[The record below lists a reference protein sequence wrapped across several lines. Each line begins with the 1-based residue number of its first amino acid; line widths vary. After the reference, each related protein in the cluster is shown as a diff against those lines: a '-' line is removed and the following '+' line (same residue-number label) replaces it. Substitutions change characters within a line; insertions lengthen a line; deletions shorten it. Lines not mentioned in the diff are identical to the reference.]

1 MRKVLIT
8 ILFII
13 SIAISGEKKLTLG
26 DCIQI
31 ALEKNP
37 EMSIANKQLK
47 AVQEGVKASYGGTQN
62 TGGILPYISTNYSVR
77 QDILGPT
84 DMPRVTGQ
92 QVIGG
97 DTTTYYYNANINLH
111 QNIYDGGKWW
121 NSIKLAKNTY
131 KGAVVDRDL
140 TRQLMIVNVTE
151 KFYDVLKAQELLKVY
166 SKSLENSQEQ
176 LKKTRELH
184 RIGQVAKKDL
194 FKAQVREG
202 NDRLNVIQQKSM
214 LKSAISDLSIAM
226 GLAPN
231 EHLEVYEKTY
241 QKPESIDPGT
251 AERRAFENNLELN
264 SLTAQKQSAF
274 LNYKIAKGDRYPT
287 LSSSFSYSRGGS
299 ELSRTYSE
307 LDKWWNTSLNLN
319 LSYPL
324 FDGFRRKTNIQ
335 QKLLNYKIYNDQIEK
350 KKMDIQ
356 NLVQNLLLALETYK
370 EMIEINELNIQS
382 AQEDLRLAQ
391 EMYRLNSATLL
402 EVLDA
407 QVELTR
413 ARGNLVTT
421 KYDAKIAEV
430 QLALVMGI
438 L

>member
-13 SIAISGEKKLTLG
+13 SIAISGENELTLH

-31 ALEKNP
+31 AIEKNP
-37 EMSIANKQLK
+37 EMNIANKQLK
-47 AVQEGVKASYGGTQN
+47 AVKEGVSASYGN
-62 TGGILPYISTNYSVR
+62 ILPYISLRTSATRSTQGASEY
-77 QDILGPT
+77 ILHNIT
-84 DMPRVTGQ
+84 FSR
-92 QVIGG
+92 G
-97 DTTTYYYNANINLH
+97 DTTTHYYNTGVTYSQNLF
-111 QNIYDGGKWW
+111 DGGKWW

-131 KGAVVDRDL
+131 KGAVVDRNL

-151 KFYDVLKAQELLKVY
+151 KFYNVLKAQELLKVY
-166 SKSLENSQEQ
+166 NKSLKNSREQ

-202 NDRLNVIQQKSM
+202 NDRLGVIQQKSI
-214 LKSAISDLSIAM
+214 LKSAISDLNIAM
-226 GLAPN
+226 GLTPN
-231 EHLEVYEKTY
+231 EPLEVYEETY
-241 QKPESIDPGT
+241 EKPEAIDPGT
-251 AERRAFENNLELN
+251 AERQAFENNLELN
-264 SLTAQKQSAF
+264 SLIAQKQSAF
-274 LNYKIAKGDRYPT
+274 LNYKIAKGDKYPT
-287 LSSSFSYSRGGS
+287 LSSSFSYSRSGS
-299 ELSRTYSE
+299 EFSRTYSDF
-307 LDKWWNTSLNLN
+307 DKWWNTSLSLN

-335 QKLLNYKIYNDQIEK
+335 QKLLDFKIYDDRIEK

-356 NLVQNLLLALETYK
+356 NQVQNLLLALKTYT

-407 QVELTR
+407 QVALTS
-413 ARGNLVTT
+413 ARERLVRT
-421 KYDAKIAEV
+421 KYDAKISEV
-430 QLALVMGI
+430 QLAFVMGT

>member
-8 ILFII
+8 ILLII
-13 SIAISGEKKLTLG
+13 SIAISGENKLTLS

-31 ALEKNP
+31 AIEKNP
-37 EMSIANKQLK
+37 EMKISKKQLESIEK
-47 AVQEGVKASYGGTQN
+47 GIKSSYSN
-62 TGGILPYISTNYSVR
+62 ILPSIGVGLSSSREYTGPGGGFYFQGLWIPREETEARNHYNLGIQYS
-77 QDILGPT
+77 QTL
-84 DMPRVTGQ
+84 
-92 QVIGG
+92 
-97 DTTTYYYNANINLH
+97 
-111 QNIYDGGKWW
+111 YDGGKWW
-121 NSIKLAKNTY
+121 NTIRMAKNTY
-131 KGAVVDRDL
+131 KGAVVDREL

-151 KFYDVLKAQELLKVY
+151 KFYNVLKAQELLKVY
-166 SKSLENSQEQ
+166 NKSLENSREQ

-194 FKAQVREG
+194 FKARVREG
-202 NDRLNVIQQKSM
+202 NDRLSVIQQKSI
-214 LKSAISDLSIAM
+214 LKSAISDLNIAM
-226 GLAPN
+226 GLTPN
-231 EHLEVYEKTY
+231 EPLEVYEEAY
-241 QKPESIDPGT
+241 QKPEVINYGT
-251 AERRAFENNLELN
+251 AEQRAFENNLELN
-264 SLTAQKQSAF
+264 SLIAQKQSAF
-274 LNYKIAKGDRYPT
+274 LNYKIAKGDKYPT

-307 LDKWWNTSLNLN
+307 LDKWWNTSLSLN

-335 QKLLNYKIYNDQIEK
+335 QKLLDFKIYDDRIEK

-356 NLVQNLLLALETYK
+356 NQVQNLLLALKTYT

-413 ARGNLVTT
+413 ARGNLITT

-430 QLALVMGI
+430 QLALVMGT

>member
-31 ALEKNP
+31 ALEKNL

-47 AVQEGVKASYGGTQN
+47 AVQEGVRASYGN
-62 TGGILPYISTNYSVR
+62 ILPYISFRTNATKFT
-77 QDILGPT
+77 QGPT
-84 DMPRVTGQ
+84 DISMAYGGF
-92 QVIGG
+92 VI
-97 DTTTYYYNANINLH
+97 DTTSSTSRMNQYNTGVTYSQNLF
-111 QNIYDGGKWW
+111 DGGKWW

-131 KGAVVDRDL
+131 KGAVVDRDRA
-140 TRQLMIVNVTE
+140 RQLMIVNVTE
-151 KFYDVLKAQELLKVY
+151 KFYNVLKAQELLKVY

-176 LKKTRELH
+176 LKKTKELH

-214 LKSAISDLSIAM
+214 LKSAISDLNIAM

-231 EHLEVYEKTY
+231 EPLEVYEKAY
-241 QKPESIDPGT
+241 QKPESIDPET

-430 QLALVMGI
+430 QLALVMGT